1 MILNYNI
8 GGVEM
13 ESKKEK
19 LIKELKEQV
28 EKMKKFQ
35 IDLKKNLPDENNMN
49 SRDIKYMNGQMEQLM
64 LDHELIIR
72 EYFKYQE
79 KDS

>member
-1 MILNYNI
+1 
-8 GGVEM
+8 M

-19 LIKELKEQV
+19 LIKELKGQV
-28 EKMKKFQ
+28 ERMKKFQ
-35 IDLKKNLPDENNMN
+35 VDFKKNLPDENNMN
-49 SRDIKYMNGQMEQLM
+49 SRDIKYMNGQMERLM

>member
-35 IDLKKNLPDENNMN
+35 IDFKKNLPDENNMN

>member
-1 MILNYNI
+1 
-8 GGVEM
+8 M

-35 IDLKKNLPDENNMN
+35 IDFKKNLPDENNMN

-79 KDS
+79 IDS

>member
-1 MILNYNI
+1 
-8 GGVEM
+8 M

-35 IDLKKNLPDENNMN
+35 IDFKKNLPDENNMN

-79 KDS
+79 KDVDNII